1 MKKNYECPD
10 LEYISLI
17 ADEAITNSLVG
28 GNMGLESSFD
38 DGWAE

>member
-17 ADEAITNSLVG
+17 ADEAIANSLLEG
-28 GNMGLESSFD
+28 SADLESSFE